1 MAITCES
8 SSLILKMILPWMN
21 FMDISKERICECS
34 EDQSQAQSNHNFM
47 VMANKVIRKV
57 IVFFNPCRLCF
68 HGLSSLSVVSAK

>member
-21 FMDISKERICECS
+21 FMDISKERISECS

-47 VMANKVIRKV
+47 VMAK
-57 IVFFNPCRLCF
+57 
-68 HGLSSLSVVSAK
+68 

>member
-1 MAITCES
+1 MAITCKS

-21 FMDISKERICECS
+21 FMDISKERISECS

-68 HGLSSLSVVSAK
+68 HALSSLSVVFAK